1 VANGMTFL
9 ECCNSAAIRKDS
21 KMASENKRREGSV
34 ITVTND
40 EAAGVQ
46 QFHVATVGTLYL
58 YHRPQ
63 PDGPPG
69 LSDHV
74 KAHSAYHGMEQRIRD
89 MGALGWDEEKK
100 RYATPQEKFDAMKIG
115 VDYFNSGATDWNI
128 KGGVSEGSLLFRAL
142 LREKP
147 DRDVIKIKNW
157 MKAQDEQAKLGKVQ
171 KNWRTL
177 LLDSDRFIDIV
188 RAIRKEDGKSVNA
201 DAMLDSL
208 DA

>member
-1 VANGMTFL
+1 
-9 ECCNSAAIRKDS
+9 
-21 KMASENKRREGSV
+21 MATDKKRREGSV

-69 LSDHV
+69 LSDAV
-74 KAHSAYHGMEQRIRD
+74 KDHAAYHGTEQRIRD
-89 MGALGWDEEKK
+89 AGALGWDEDKN
-100 RYATPQEKFDAMKIG
+100 RYATPQEKFDAMKPL
-115 VDYFNSGATDWNI
+115 VDHYNSGATEWNL

-147 DRDVIKIKNW
+147 GRDVIKIKEW
-157 MKAQDEQAKLGKVQ
+157 MKAQDEQAKAGKIQ
-171 KNWRTL
+171 KGWRAA
-177 LLDSDRFIDIV
+177 LLDSDRLIDIV
-188 RAIRKEDGKSVNA
+188 RAIRKEDGRGLNA